1 MDILILGLGL
11 LFVLFVVLAT
21 IFVMREPKADKNV
34 LVDTQTTL
42 LTQELQQTKNT
53 YENKLSAIE
62 QELGLMREQN
72 ARLKEKNKK
81 FEDEKLQDVASYEKI
96 IELRKKNDAFE
107 KQCADL
113 SQEVSTAKS
122 EVARQIAAFQASKA
136 DFETLKKEN
145 EGLKAE
151 VSKENFK
158 KESFQD
164 ALAAAQNE
172 ERGFKDKIADLEKE
186 LSSYKDQCATSK
198 KRADEKEAF
207 SVSLQETIDGLRE
220 AAGRIDKDLEAQ
232 KGAAALEQLQEE
244 YARFKKDAEADRK
257 DLEEDAAS
265 LKEDNKDLEKEILDI
280 RLARDEMEEEM
291 DRLLDAQ
298 KKLAQETEST
308 RQALDRERRITEEL
322 KNKQADLRQD
332 LEQLKAQKPAE
343 PKAAGSADL
352 TDEIQGDI
360 NSGLNDS
367 LKKLET
373 ALKAQEDLI
382 KKQADEKRRI
392 SDKGEIEEKWWRR
405 FLLGQTP
412 QRIWVSRD
420 EFDVLI
426 QEMEKKD
433 ELIRQLL
440 EKENEQ
446 PPEDPIQPSK
456 DK

>member
-1 MDILILGLGL
+1 MDILIIGLGL
-11 LFVLFVVLAT
+11 LFILFVVLAT

-34 LVDTQTTL
+34 LVDTQAQTTL

-53 YENKLSAIE
+53 YENKLSALE

-72 ARLKEKNKK
+72 AGLKEKNKK

-113 SQEVSTAKS
+113 NQEVSTAKS

-136 DFETLKKEN
+136 HSETLKKEN
-145 EGLKAE
+145 E
-151 VSKENFK
+151 
-158 KESFQD
+158 
-164 ALAAAQNE
+164 
-172 ERGFKDKIADLEKE
+172 E
-186 LSSYKDQCATSK
+186 LSSYKDQCAASK
-198 KRADEKEAF
+198 KRADEKDAL

-220 AAGRIDKDLEAQ
+220 AIGKLEKDLEAQ
-232 KGAAALEQLQEE
+232 KVRAAALEQVQEE
-244 YARFKKDAEADRK
+244 YARFKKDVEANRK

-265 LKEDNKDLEKEILDI
+265 LKEDNRDLEKEILDI
-280 RLARDEMEEEM
+280 RLARDEMEEEV
-291 DRLLDAQ
+291 DRLLDVQ
-298 KKLAQETEST
+298 KKLPQETESA
-308 RQALDRERRITEEL
+308 RQALDRERRISEEL
-322 KNKQADLRQD
+322 KNKQADL
-332 LEQLKAQKPAE
+332 
-343 PKAAGSADL
+343 
-352 TDEIQGDI
+352 TDETQEDI

-382 KKQADEKRRI
+382 KKQTEERRRI

-426 QEMEKKD
+426 EEMEKKD
-433 ELIRQLL
+433 EKIRQLL
-440 EKENEQ
+440 EKEKEQ